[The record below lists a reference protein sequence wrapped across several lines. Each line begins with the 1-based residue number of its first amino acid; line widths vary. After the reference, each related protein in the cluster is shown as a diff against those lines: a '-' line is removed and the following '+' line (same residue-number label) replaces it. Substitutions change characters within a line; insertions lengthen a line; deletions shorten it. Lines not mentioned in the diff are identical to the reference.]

1 MMKRMS
7 TAGWIDT
14 IGIPACGWA
23 SPMDQTKLHKQKK
36 LTKKK
41 GRLSAHKHTKLAV
54 EATLKN
60 HTSAE
65 TTTIIIP
72 CVASFPLYR

>member
-41 GRLSAHKHTKLAV
+41 GRLSA
-54 EATLKN
+54 
-60 HTSAE
+60 
-65 TTTIIIP
+65 P
-72 CVASFPLYR
+72 